1 MRGCGWS
8 LVGACVLALA
18 ATGVAAQ
25 SKPASPGPTA
35 AAPAPAETA
44 PPADPLGRET
54 PRGTVRGFLGA
65 ARKGETRVARQYL
78 DTRLDEAAAQQ
89 LAHQLYVVL
98 DAMLPARLT
107 QISDEPLGSRTNPL
121 APNLEV
127 VGVIASAPGDIDV
140 VVERVERKGEEPVWL
155 FSSATLRSVPALYQE
170 VTRREA
176 ERRLPEF
183 VDRRGLGGL
192 KRFEWLVL
200 LGGVPLFFLA
210 TALLNRVLVAI
221 VGPLWRRF
229 VDDPVHPITNVL
241 PLPARLLIF
250 ALASQWLL
258 PALPL
263 SLRVRQIC
271 SSAAGALAI
280 VAVVSLLIVLNAELE
295 RALRRRIS
303 HSDPTAITALL
314 RVLRRVIDV
323 GFIVA
328 GLGLMLRHFGIDSTP
343 ALAGVGV
350 GGIAVALAAQKT
362 LENVI
367 AGASLIFD
375 QAVKVGDFLKVG
387 EVAGTVEH
395 IGLRSTR
402 MRTPDRTIVSIP
414 NGHIAGATL
423 ETMSAR
429 DKFWF
434 HPEVRLR
441 YDTTPAQLR
450 GVIDGCRQLLASHP
464 LVQREDQ
471 RVRFHRVAPV
481 LVRRRDLRLRA
492 GAELGRVPPGP
503 GAAAVWCDRSRGT
516 LRHGPRTPVADDIC
530 RRRERHESSRIDPVS
545 VAGPG
550 GLRLRLRLEAA
561 AEREVQVHALHPLLG
576 LDVDQR

>member
-1 MRGCGWS
+1 MRWCGWS
-8 LVGACVLALA
+8 VVGACVLAIGVS
-18 ATGVAAQ
+18 GVAAQ
-25 SKPASPGPTA
+25 SKPAAPGPSV
-35 AAPAPAETA
+35 AAPVETA
-44 PPADPLGRET
+44 EATDPLGRET
-54 PRGTVRGFLGA
+54 PRGTVRGFLAA
-65 ARKGETRVARQYL
+65 ARKGETKVARQYL
-78 DTRLDEAAAQQ
+78 DTRLDDAAAQQ

-107 QISDEPLGSRTNPL
+107 QISDEPLGSRANPL
-121 APNLEV
+121 APNVEV
-127 VGVIASAPGDIDV
+127 VGVIASATGNLDV
-140 VVERVERKGEEPVWL
+140 AVERVEPTGQEPVWL
-155 FSSATLRSVPALYQE
+155 FSSATLRSVPPLYQE

-176 ERRLPEF
+176 DRRLPEF

-210 TALLNRVLVAI
+210 AAVLNRVLVAI

-263 SLRVRQIC
+263 SLRVRQFC

-295 RALRRRIS
+295 RALQRRIS
-303 HSDPTAITALL
+303 HSDPTAMVALL

-323 GFIVA
+323 GFVVA
-328 GLGLMLRHFGIDSTP
+328 GLGVMLRHFGIDSTP

-402 MRTPDRTIVSIP
+402 MRTPDRTVVSIP
-414 NGHIAGATL
+414 NGQIAGATL

-450 GVIDGCRQLLASHP
+450 GVIEGCRQLLASHP

-471 RVRFHRVAPV
+471 RVRFHRVAPYSFDIEIFAYV
-481 LVRRRDLRLRA
+481 LARNWDEFLQVQEQLLFGLTEAVERSGTALALPSQTTYVA
-492 GAELGRVPPGP
+492 GGSV
-503 GAAAVWCDRSRGT
+503 
-516 LRHGPRTPVADDIC
+516 RTP
-530 RRRERHESSRIDPVS
+530 HESIR
-545 VAGPG
+545 
-550 GLRLRLRLEAA
+550 
-561 AEREVQVHALHPLLG
+561 
-576 LDVDQR
+576 